1 MALND
6 DMTLHDL
13 QSDLAN
19 AKTEIDKR
27 HAVRLFAFDATP
39 EAIEAL
45 IVMLTRDLYGH
56 DLTP

>member
-1 MALND
+1 MTLDD
-6 DMTLHDL
+6 DMTLYDL
-13 QSDLAN
+13 QSDLAK

-27 HAVRLFAFDATP
+27 HAIRLFAFDATP

-45 IVMLTRDLYGH
+45 IVMLTRDLFGH

>member
-1 MALND
+1 
-6 DMTLHDL
+6 MTLYDL
-13 QSDLAN
+13 QSDLAK

-27 HAVRLFAFDATP
+27 HAIRLFAFDATP

-45 IVMLTRDLYGH
+45 IVMLTRDLFGH